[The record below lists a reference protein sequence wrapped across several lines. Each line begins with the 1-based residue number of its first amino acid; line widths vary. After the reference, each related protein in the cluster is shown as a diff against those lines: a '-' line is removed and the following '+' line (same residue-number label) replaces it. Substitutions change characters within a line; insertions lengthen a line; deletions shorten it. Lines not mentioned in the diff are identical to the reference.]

1 MFTNQ
6 NESSLP
12 AECVKNHVLP
22 AKFYAIESNEHF
34 GNWLPLNFIP
44 RYGFVFIRSV
54 LKIFVEYRQV
64 T

>member
-6 NESSLP
+6 NESSLS
-12 AECVKNHVLP
+12 AEYAKNHAWP
-22 AKFYAIESNEHF
+22 ARLYAFESNVRF

-44 RYGFVFIRSV
+44 RHGFVFIRSV

-64 T
+64 I